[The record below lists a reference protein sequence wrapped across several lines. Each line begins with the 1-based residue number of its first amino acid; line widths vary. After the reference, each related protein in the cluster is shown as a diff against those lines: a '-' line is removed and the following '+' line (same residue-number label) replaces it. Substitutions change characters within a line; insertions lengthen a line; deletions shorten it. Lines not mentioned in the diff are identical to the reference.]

1 MKNDTLTK
9 ILALTLCAA
18 LAGCAANEEPPPEE
32 NKLRVTCTTTLMS
45 SVVKAVGDDKVDVNV
60 IVPFGMCPGHF
71 DLTPGEADKLR
82 NADMVLYHGFEQF
95 LEGVETSRETR
106 MIKAGVHGNW
116 MIPTI
121 HTQAIER
128 IESVLAEATPEA
140 SDFFAKKA
148 DSYSRAVAKEAQRCT
163 KLLKPIQGARVVCA
177 KMNRD
182 LAEWMGLEVVALFPR
197 DEAVSVKAL
206 HKILTEGKNQQASL
220 VVDNRQSSGKI
231 GRTIANELDVPFA
244 MLSNFPEAGSPVPG
258 AQPYL
263 AALSNNC
270 SEVVNALKTNNE

>member
-1 MKNDTLTK
+1 MKNYAPAR

-18 LAGCAANEEPPPEE
+18 IAGCAADEEPPPEE

-45 SVVKAVGDDKVDVNV
+45 SVVDAVGGDKVDVNI

-95 LEGVETSRETR
+95 LEGVETSPETD

-116 MIPTI
+116 MIPAVHI
-121 HTQAIER
+121 RAIER
-128 IESVLAEATPEA
+128 IESVLVEATPGA
-140 SDFFAKKA
+140 SEFFAKKA
-148 DSYSRAVAKEAQRCT
+148 DSYSRAVTREAQLYT

-177 KMNRD
+177 EMNRD
-182 LAEWMGLEVVALFPR
+182 LAEWMGLEVVAVFPR

-206 HKILTEGKNQQASL
+206 HRILTEGRKQQASL
-220 VVDNRQSSGKI
+220 VIDNRQSSGKI
-231 GRTIANELDVPFA
+231 GRTIADELNVPFA
-244 MLSNFPEAGSPVPG
+244 MLSNFPGTGSPVPG

-270 SEVVNALKTNNE
+270 SAVVNALKTEDE